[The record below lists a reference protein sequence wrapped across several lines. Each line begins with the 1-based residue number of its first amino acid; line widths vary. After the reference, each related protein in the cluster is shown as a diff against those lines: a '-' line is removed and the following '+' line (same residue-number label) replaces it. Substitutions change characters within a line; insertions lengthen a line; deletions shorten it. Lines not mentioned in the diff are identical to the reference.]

1 MRKRSRKVLSRI
13 GSATPA
19 VALLL
24 VVVGAA
30 FLQTS
35 PRTQTVQQGMTPPA
49 APASDQTLVGAI
61 AAAAQPLAG
70 SARDYDRLLSLIGD
84 ARFVLLGEATHGTRE
99 FYQARAHITRR
110 LIEEKGFTAVAIEG
124 NWTNAARVNRYVLGT
139 GTDTTAEQALSD
151 FVDFPRWMWRNTDV
165 RDLVEWLRAYNLRQP
180 PARQA
185 GFYGLDLYGFFDSAR
200 AAVQDLEA
208 FAPEVARRARARY
221 QCFEQYT
228 DDPQWYG
235 NNAVNNGESCEDEAQ
250 RQLQEIE
257 QLASEHWPLD
267 RRAETALFSA
277 LQNARVV
284 KNGET
289 YFRALYDGSQP
300 TWNLRDLHMV
310 ETLENIAEYADMPP
324 SPGKVVAWAHN
335 THMGDVRATQFW
347 DSGQI
352 NVGQLMRERHE
363 DEVVLV
369 GFTTNTGTVMA
380 ASQWDMPGERMNV
393 LPALPGSD
401 AALFHSTGLGDFLL
415 TLRDQEDVAQHLAVP
430 RLQRAIG
437 VVYLP
442 QSERGSHYFDARLS
456 QQFDAVLHFDETE
469 AVEPLQP

>member
-1 MRKRSRKVLSRI
+1 
-13 GSATPA
+13 
-19 VALLL
+19 
-24 VVVGAA
+24 
-30 FLQTS
+30 
-35 PRTQTVQQGMTPPA
+35 
-49 APASDQTLVGAI
+49 
-61 AAAAQPLAG
+61 
-70 SARDYDRLLSLIGD
+70 
-84 ARFVLLGEATHGTRE
+84 FVLLGEATHGTRE

-124 NWTNAARVNRYVLGT
+124 NWTNAARVNRYALGT

-165 RDLVEWLRAYNLRQP
+165 RDLVEWLRSYNLRQTP
-180 PARQA
+180 ERQA
-185 GFYGLDLYGFFDSAR
+185 GIYGLDLYGFFDSAK
-200 AAVQDLEA
+200 AAVQDLEDV
-208 FAPEVARRARARY
+208 APWIARRARVRY

-235 NNAVNNGESCEDEAQ
+235 NQAVSNGSSCEDEAQ

-257 QLASEHWPLD
+257 QLAVKPRPLD

-277 LQNARVV
+277 IQNARVV

-310 ETLENIAEYADMPP
+310 ETLEEIAEHAGMP
-324 SPGKVVAWAHN
+324 SRPGKVVAWAHN

-347 DSGQI
+347 ESGQI

-369 GFTTNTGTVMA
+369 GFTTYTGTVMA
-380 ASQWDMPGERMNV
+380 ASEWDMPGERTYV
-393 LPALPGSD
+393 LPALPESD
-401 AALFHSTGLGDFLL
+401 AGLFHSTGRGDFML
-415 TLRDQEDVAQHLAVP
+415 TLRDQDDAARHLAVP

-442 QSERGSHYFDARLS
+442 QSERFSHYFDARLS